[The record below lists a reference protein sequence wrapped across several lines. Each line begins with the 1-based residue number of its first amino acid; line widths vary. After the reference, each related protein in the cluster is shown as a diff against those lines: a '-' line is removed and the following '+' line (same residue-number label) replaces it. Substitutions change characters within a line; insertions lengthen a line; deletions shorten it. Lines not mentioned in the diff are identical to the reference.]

1 MITSMVDHVVTT
13 NPQIVMLMVFTVQGH
28 QVTMKMKTVHFVVKS
43 RSCPTTRPVSSADEL
58 YKVASDLLRT
68 EIQSCSPQPLR
79 LRLMGNLYHYNCNVM
94 PRLPPPSAFGMVT
107 YSTFFGTY
115 AIYSG

>member
-1 MITSMVDHVVTT
+1 MVDHVITT

-58 YKVASDLLRT
+58 YKVASELLRT
-68 EIQSCSPQPLR
+68 EIQLCSPQPLR
-79 LRLMGNLYHYNCNVM
+79 LRLMGKSYHCKNVISC
-94 PRLPPPSAFGMVT
+94 PCRLPPPTALSLV
-107 YSTFFGTY
+107 YIFGTC
-115 AIYSG
+115 AM